1 MSKVAL
7 VFPYF
12 RTKVP
17 TEMLFSPLGMASLA
31 AQLRLLSIETG
42 IFDCTFKTI
51 DQINEEILA
60 FCPDIIGIYSM
71 ITLSRN
77 TFRLAEFVRT
87 HLPECLL
94 VAGGPLPTLY
104 PKRYCERFDAVFRG
118 EADLSF
124 PRFCQVYFAQKITR
138 SSLQRMPLQEFAG
151 LFIDNL
157 TEKINNPCIHHT
169 EAEIETFP
177 LPDRS
182 DFDHQAYQREWLQK
196 TGSKTASI
204 MTTLGCPFDC
214 DFCSK
219 PVFGNLYRRRNL
231 DSVFAEIESILQ
243 LGYDSLWIA
252 DDNFT
257 LNLSYLES
265 FCRRMADRQINWA
278 CLSRTTGID
287 QEIAALMKRGCCK
300 RVYLGLESGSQA
312 TLKLMNKKATL
323 EDGYNAVHHFKKVGI
338 EVAAFFIVGYP
349 GESEADIEETFKY
362 AMKLPLDEISF
373 NVPFPLP
380 GSRLFERATQID
392 EEKDWDKE
400 NEVTFVFQTEFD
412 QTWLKRRI
420 DQTMQIFEK
429 KINLSEGSNPRV
441 QISPDSAILGS

>member
-12 RTKVP
+12 RTKAP
-17 TEMLFSPLGMASLA
+17 TEMLFSPLGVASLT
-31 AQLRLLSIETG
+31 AQLRQHGIETR
-42 IFDCTFKTI
+42 IFDCTFKTFE
-51 DQINEEILA
+51 QIKG
-60 FCPDIIGIYSM
+60 DIIAFHPEIVGIYSM

-77 TFRLAEFVRT
+77 TLRLASMVRT
-87 HLPECLL
+87 YLPECLV
-94 VAGGPLPTLY
+94 VAGGPMPTLY
-104 PKRYCERFDAVFRG
+104 PERYSQQFDAIFRG

-124 PRFCQVYFAQKITR
+124 PNFCWDYFDLKVTR
-138 SSLQRMPLQEFAG
+138 NNLQRMPAQRYAG
-151 LFIDNL
+151 LFIKNRVVSI
-157 TEKINNPCIHHT
+157 ENPCIHHT

-182 DFDHQAYQREWLQK
+182 DFDHAAYQREWFQK
-196 TGSKTASI
+196 SGSKTTSI
-204 MTTLGCPFDC
+204 MTTLGCPFNC

-219 PVFGNLYRRRNL
+219 PVFGNLFRRRNL
-231 DSVFAEIESILQ
+231 DSVFAEIETILC

-257 LNLSYLES
+257 LSLSYLKK
-265 FCRRMADRQINWA
+265 FCQRMAGRQIKWA
-278 CLSRTTGID
+278 CLSRSTGIN
-287 QEIAALMKRGCCK
+287 QEIAEIMKEGGCK

-323 EDGYNAVHHFKKVGI
+323 EDGLNAVNHFRKAGV

-349 GESEADIEETFKY
+349 GESEATIEETFKF

-380 GSRLFERATQID
+380 GSKLFERVNEID
-392 EEKDWDKE
+392 EKKDWDKE
-400 NEVTFVFQTEFD
+400 NEVTFVYPTEFN
-412 QTWLKRRI
+412 QAWLKRRI
-420 DQTMQIFEK
+420 DETMQAFEENKIFRKRLE
-429 KINLSEGSNPRV
+429 IE
-441 QISPDSAILGS
+441 